1 VRSLLGAL
9 VVAATVAFVVGTA
22 LERSS
27 GETRATRSA
36 EAAEGQGEG
45 HTDGAAERHAEAPGH
60 RAELRPLGIDVEAA
74 PFVALV
80 AVASLA
86 LALAAWLRPRAAA
99 LLALVAAA
107 MLAFAV
113 LDVRE
118 VFHQVDESRAG
129 LAMLAGAV
137 AALHVS
143 AAVVA
148 GRMAR

>member
-36 EAAEGQGEG
+36 EAAEGPGEG
-45 HTDGAAERHAEAPGH
+45 HTDGAAERHAEAPGQ

-74 PFVALV
+74 PFVALA
-80 AVASLA
+80 AVAS
-86 LALAAWLRPRAAA
+86 
-99 LLALVAAA
+99 
-107 MLAFAV
+107 LAFAV

-118 VFHQVDESRAG
+118 VFHQVDENRAG